1 MNRDQ
6 AVLDSEVGMDEALLK
21 QVAGAVGERAEEL
34 RERAVAAL
42 RTGRAAVKTT
52 DTWVHEHP
60 WSAIGMAAGVGCLI
74 GWLVARR

>member
-6 AVLDSEVGMDEALLK
+6 AVLDSEVGTDEALLK

-60 WSAIGMAAGVGCLI
+60 WSAIGMAAGAGCLI